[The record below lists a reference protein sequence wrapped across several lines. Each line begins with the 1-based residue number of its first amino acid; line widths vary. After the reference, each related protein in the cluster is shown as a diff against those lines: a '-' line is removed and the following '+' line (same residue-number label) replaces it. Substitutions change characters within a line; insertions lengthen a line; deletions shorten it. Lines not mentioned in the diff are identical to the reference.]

1 MDITTLGFL
10 QFIGVGLLV
19 YYLLP
24 QKCKWMVLLVMSF
37 IFYSFVDVRN
47 VFFILAFTTSSYC
60 FGRAIEKVSL
70 LKSVKKIDKMGGGC
84 PKRNGS
90 PFSAKFFVICAI
102 VVDILILVLIKF
114 LPASLNQKVVLYSR
128 YKLFK
133 FFMPIGISYYTLMS
147 ISYVL
152 DVYWEKNKAEH
163 NYFRLMLFTGYF
175 PLLVQGPISKWGQL
189 SEEFF
194 KEHKYDF
201 KNIKYGIELMIWG
214 FFKKLVVADRA
225 GVYVNNVFGGN
236 ELPQGFNVLVGLIL
250 YGIQL
255 YFDFSGGIDVIRGV
269 SECFDVKLIEN
280 FKQPYFSNSLG
291 EFWRRWHI
299 SLGDW
304 MKDYIFYPFT
314 MSKTCRNIKK
324 ALKKIHVSSKVATQI
339 SFAIADLLVFF
350 LVGIWHGTGSKFL
363 AWGMYNGL
371 ILAFSVL
378 AAPLYE
384 RTKKTLHIND
394 KCKGWLYFCIFRT
407 LVIVTIGW
415 VFDCGATAS
424 EGIKLFVNLFRFT
437 GENIVG
443 LGKFQASIILFGCIL
458 QLIVSIIHEK
468 GISVREK
475 LSNKPFCLQLIV
487 WTVLF
492 QFILYFAATSRA
504 GGFMYA
510 QF

>member
-10 QFIGVGLLV
+10 LFIIVGLIF

-24 QKCKWMVLLVMSF
+24 QKLKWILLLVMSG
-37 IFYSFVDVRN
+37 IFYIYADYRN
-47 VFFILAFTTSSYC
+47 IFFILAFTCSSYF
-60 FGRAIEKVSL
+60 FGKAIEKKVTKLSENTT
-70 LKSVKKIDKMGGGC
+70 IQTGGGITLGVS
-84 PKRNGS
+84 PKVLVTLS
-90 PFSAKFFVICAI
+90 II
-102 VVDILILVLIKF
+102 LDILILFFIKYVPAIIPINFSIHPKSKF
-114 LPASLNQKVVLYSR
+114 L
-128 YKLFK
+128 KL
-133 FFMPIGISYYTLMS
+133 FMPIGISYYTLMS

-152 DVYWEKNKAEH
+152 DVYWEKTKAEH
-163 NYFRLMLFTGYF
+163 NFFKLMLFTGYF
-175 PLLVQGPISKWGQL
+175 PLLIQGPISKWGHL
-189 SEEFF
+189 SGEFF
-194 KEHKYDF
+194 KEHKFNF
-201 KNIKYGIELMIWG
+201 KNIKFGMQLMLWG

-225 GVYVNNVFGGN
+225 AVYVNNVFGGN
-236 ELPQGFNVLVGLIL
+236 ELPQGLNVLTGLIL

-269 SECFDVKLIEN
+269 SECFDVRLIEN

-314 MSKTCRNIKK
+314 MSKICRTMKK
-324 ALKKIHVSSKVATQI
+324 VLKKIHISNKLATQI

-350 LVGIWHGTGSKFL
+350 LVGVWHGMGSKYL
-363 AWGMYNGL
+363 AWGMYNGC

-378 AAPLYE
+378 ATPLYN
-384 RTKKTLHIND
+384 KLKYIFHIND
-394 KCKGWLYFCIFRT
+394 KSRGWLYFCIFRT

-415 VFDCGATAS
+415 VFDCGDTAR
-424 EGIKLFVNLFRFT
+424 EGVLLFINLFKPT
-437 GENIVG
+437 EANIVG
-443 LGKFQASIILFGCIL
+443 LERFSVAIILFGCVL
-458 QLIVSIIHEK
+458 QFIVSLFHENNVC
-468 GISVREK
+468 IREK
-475 LSNKPFCLQLIV
+475 ISSSHFIWQLIV
-487 WTVLF
+487 WTALF

>member
-10 QFIGVGLLV
+10 QFIVVGLLI
-19 YYLLP
+19 YYMLP
-24 QKCKWMVLLVMSF
+24 QKFKWILLLVMSV
-37 IFYSFVDVRN
+37 IFYSFVDIRN

-60 FGRAIEKVSL
+60 FGRSIEKVSL
-70 LKSVKKIDKMGGGC
+70 STTVKKADKLNN
-84 PKRNGS
+84 KDF
-90 PFSAKFFVICAI
+90 FSAKFYVISSII
-102 VVDILILVLIKF
+102 VDVLILVLIKF
-114 LPASLNQKVVLYSR
+114 LPAALYPKTVLYSR

-133 FFMPIGISYYTLMS
+133 LFMPIGISYYTLMS

-152 DVYWEKNKAEH
+152 DVYWGKNKAEH
-163 NYFRLMLFTGYF
+163 NFFRLMLFTGYF
-175 PLLVQGPISKWGQL
+175 PLLVQGPISKWRQL
-189 SEEFF
+189 SGEFF

-201 KNIKYGIELMIWG
+201 KNIKFGVELMIWG

-236 ELPQGFNVLVGLIL
+236 ELPQGLNVLVGLIL

-314 MSKTCRNIKK
+314 MSKSCRNIKK
-324 ALKKIHVSSKVATQI
+324 VLKKIHVSSKVATQI

-378 AAPLYE
+378 ATPLYE
-384 RTKKTLHIND
+384 KQKKLLHIND
-394 KCKGWLYFCIFRT
+394 KSKGWLYFCIFRT

-415 VFDCGATAS
+415 VFDCGATAI
-424 EGIKLFVNLFRFT
+424 EGIKLFVNLFKFT

-443 LGKFQASIILFGCIL
+443 LGKFQAAIILFGCIL
-458 QLIVSIIHEK
+458 QFIVSIIREK
-468 GISVREK
+468 GICVREK
-475 LSNKPFCLQLIV
+475 LSNKPFYLQLIV